1 MPTVKG
7 ERVDA
12 ALDMHRMS
20 EHERIDTIGNRCLLS
35 IGREVKFAIDDD
47 ANEPGKA
54 DRYIAKLRARFPSIV
69 EVRRG
74 PFTDGATLVVVKVPE
89 RPGS

>member
-1 MPTVKG
+1 MATVKG

-12 ALDMHRMS
+12 VLDMHRMS
-20 EHERIDTIGNRCLLS
+20 EHERIDTIGNRCLLN
-35 IGREVKFAIDDD
+35 IGREVKFAVDDD
-47 ANEPGKA
+47 TNEPGKA
-54 DRYIAKLRARFPSIV
+54 DRYVGKLKARFPSIV

-74 PFTDGATLVVVKVPE
+74 PFTDGATLVVVMVPA